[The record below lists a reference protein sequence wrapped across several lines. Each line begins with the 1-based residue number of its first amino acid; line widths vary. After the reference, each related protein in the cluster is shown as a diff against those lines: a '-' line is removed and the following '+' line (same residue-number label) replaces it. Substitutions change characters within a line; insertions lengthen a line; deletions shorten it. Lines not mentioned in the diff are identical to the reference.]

1 MVSVIMPVYNGMPYI
16 RYSIQSLLM
25 QTYSDWECII
35 INDGS
40 TDNTR
45 DFLEGLTDTRFVI
58 YHFGRNRG
66 RSNARQKGLDLARG
80 KYIAMLDADDIYHFE
95 KLSRQV
101 EIMENNPEISLLS
114 GGLLS
119 FSYKKNC
126 AMVRGKGDSVIKKM
140 PLSGACPVTH
150 ANSIFRAEDV
160 KSGIHYDYS
169 LERGED
175 LDFLSRAFAGKNY
188 MVTDDVL
195 YYYSEFD
202 SFSLSRLP
210 RIYKHEVLITLKNRE
225 NKSFFKG
232 IARYLASIFIFPL
245 LGAERVLKLR
255 GEKPTQEEL
264 ITLIDT
270 LNKIR
275 QRL

>member
-101 EIMENNPEISLLS
+101 EIMEIIRK
-114 GGLLS
+114 
-119 FSYKKNC
+119 F
-126 AMVRGKGDSVIKKM
+126 
-140 PLSGACPVTH
+140 
-150 ANSIFRAEDV
+150 
-160 KSGIHYDYS
+160 HY
-169 LERGED
+169 
-175 LDFLSRAFAGKNY
+175 
-188 MVTDDVL
+188 
-195 YYYSEFD
+195 
-202 SFSLSRLP
+202 
-210 RIYKHEVLITLKNRE
+210 
-225 NKSFFKG
+225 
-232 IARYLASIFIFPL
+232 
-245 LGAERVLKLR
+245 
-255 GEKPTQEEL
+255 
-264 ITLIDT
+264 
-270 LNKIR
+270 
-275 QRL
+275 